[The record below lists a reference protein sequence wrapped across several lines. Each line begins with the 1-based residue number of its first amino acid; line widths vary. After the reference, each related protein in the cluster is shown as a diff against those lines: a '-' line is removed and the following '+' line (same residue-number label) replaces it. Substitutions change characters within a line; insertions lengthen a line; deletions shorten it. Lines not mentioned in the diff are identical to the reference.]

1 MSSGANMMEGNSQQE
16 GFVARLR
23 RSRESMAIA
32 ILALD
37 VLLILFFGILTN
49 GIMLQP
55 SALQA
60 LAVNSAQMIL
70 LACGAAIVLG
80 LGEIDISLG
89 AVLITASVIGGN
101 FLIALP
107 EGTPVPLVILAGLL
121 ACAVAGMICTA
132 ISATCLLFLKVNSFI
147 TTLGMLGILTGF
159 VFVFTNGSNLVGLPS
174 GIQSGFGSVVILGFL
189 PLPAILAL
197 AVAFIVWF
205 VLNKTRFGVHVLASG
220 SSRSA
225 TVRAGVNITLT
236 IFLTYLIVGMLA
248 GLAGFIDIS
257 RFATTDVSGH
267 QTDALAGIAGA
278 VIGGTRLTGGRVSI
292 LGAVAG
298 ALLASILQ
306 IGLVVAGLQSFYQL
320 IAIGLILIAA
330 VAISQRQQ
338 AANDRN

>member
-1 MSSGANMMEGNSQQE
+1 MAQEANALENQVQPRNLI
-16 GFVARLR
+16 FKLR
-23 RSRESMAIA
+23 RSRESMAVS
-32 ILALD
+32 ILILD
-37 VLLILFFGILTN
+37 VLLVLVFGAVTG
-49 GIMLQP
+49 GIMLQT

-60 LAVNSAQMIL
+60 LAVNSAETIL

-89 AVLITASVIGGN
+89 AVLIAASVIGGN
-101 FLIALP
+101 LVIALP
-107 EGTPVPLVILAGLL
+107 AGTSAPLAILAGLV
-121 ACAVAGMICTA
+121 ACAVTGMACTA
-132 ISATCLLFLKVNSFI
+132 ISAFCLLFLRVNSFI

-159 VFVFTNGSNLVGLPS
+159 VFVVTGGTNLVGLPTA
-174 GIQSGFGSVVILGFL
+174 IQDGFGSVVILSVI
-189 PLPAILAL
+189 PLPALLSLLAA
-197 AVAFIVWF
+197 AVVWF
-205 VLNKTRFGVHVLASG
+205 VLNKTRFGVHVLAAG

-236 IFLTYLIVGMLA
+236 IFLTYLIVGLLA

-306 IGLVVAGLQSFYQL
+306 IGLVVAGFQAFYQL
-320 IAIGLILIAA
+320 IAIGFILLAA
-330 VAISQRQQ
+330 VAISQRQLT
-338 AANDRN
+338 ANDR